1 MVSAKEM
8 RWYALHARDG
18 AVGRVHGFYFE
29 EEGGGVEH
37 LVAVAGGPLFNR
49 VVLVDVEHLRGAD
62 RAERVVR
69 VDLTRDRVRDGPST
83 VGVPCARSTGEL
95 YGYRVQASDGEAGR
109 VEDFVV
115 DEEGWRIRHVVVGM
129 RDRYFAKKKVLLDP
143 RWIGR
148 VAPEACT
155 VHIDLTGEQIWG
167 AWRYA
172 GYEVRDPRG
181 IIIGRAL
188 EALVNGDAE
197 PGYVRVSMGFR
208 TGFLRPRTVLI
219 PAQMVAV
226 DEVRR
231 VLTLH

>member
-1 MVSAKEM
+1 M
-8 RWYALHARDG
+8 RRYALHARDG
-18 AVGRVHGFYFE
+18 AVGRVHGFCFE
-29 EEGGGVEH
+29 EEGWGVEH
-37 LVAVAGGPLFNR
+37 LLAVAGGSLFNR
-49 VVLVDVEHLRGAD
+49 LVLVDVEHVRGVD

-69 VDLTRDRVRDGPST
+69 VDLTRDKVRDGPST
-83 VGVPCARSTGEL
+83 VGVPCARRTVEL
-95 YGYRVQASDGEAGR
+95 YGYRVQANEGEAGR

-115 DEEGWRIRHVVVGM
+115 DEEGWRIRQVVVGM
-129 RDRYFAKKKVLLDP
+129 RDRCFAKNKALLDP

-148 VAPEACT
+148 VAPEART
-155 VHIDLTGEQIWG
+155 VHVDLTGEQIWG
-167 AWRYA
+167 ACRYA
-172 GYEVRDPRG
+172 GYDVRDPRG

-208 TGFLRPRTVLI
+208 TGFLRPRAVLI

>member
-8 RWYALHARDG
+8 RRYALHARDG

-29 EEGGGVEH
+29 EGGGGVEH
-37 LVAVAGGPLFNR
+37 L
-49 VVLVDVEHLRGAD
+49 RGTD

-69 VDLTRDRVRDGPST
+69 VDLTRDRVRDGPGT

-95 YGYRVQASDGEAGR
+95 YGYRVQANDGEAGR

-115 DEEGWRIRHVVVGM
+115 DEEGWRIRRVVVGM

-148 VAPEACT
+148 VAPEAIT

-167 AWRYA
+167 RGGTRATRCATRGGSLSGGRWR
-172 GYEVRDPRG
+172 R
-181 IIIGRAL
+181 
-188 EALVNGDAE
+188 
-197 PGYVRVSMGFR
+197 S
-208 TGFLRPRTVLI
+208 
-219 PAQMVAV
+219 
-226 DEVRR
+226 
-231 VLTLH
+231 